1 LAETAAPLWLP
12 GDGGT
17 ALLWGRH
24 CAACGTDSFPPQDY
38 GCVVC
43 GAHGDTFAA
52 RSLRTE
58 GTLLCFT
65 QVQVHETE
73 PVPFSLG
80 DVELDCGPVVR
91 GRLAADVAP
100 EIGAR
105 VRGVIVTQND
115 AERFEF
121 VPLGGHRK

>member
-1 LAETAAPLWLP
+1 MAETAATLWLP
-12 GDGGT
+12 GDGDT

-43 GAHGDTFAA
+43 GAYGDTFEA
-52 RSLRTE
+52 RSLPTE
-58 GTLLCFT
+58 GTLLTFT
-65 QVQVHETE
+65 AVQVHETE

-91 GRLAADVAP
+91 GRLAANVAP
-100 EIGAR
+100 QIEAR
-105 VRGVIVTQND
+105 VRGVIVTGTD

-121 VPLGGHRK
+121 VPLGGHEK

>member
-1 LAETAAPLWLP
+1 MAEAAVTLWLSGT
-12 GDGGT
+12 GDA

-43 GAHGDTFAA
+43 GAHGHTFEA
-52 RSLRTE
+52 RSLPTE
-58 GTLLCFT
+58 GTLLTFT
-65 QVQVHETE
+65 AVRVHETE

-91 GRLAADVAP
+91 AKLAQTVP
-100 EIGAR
+100 PQIGAK
-105 VRGVIVTQND
+105 VLGVIVTDGD

-121 VPLGGHRK
+121 APLGRAGK

>member
-1 LAETAAPLWLP
+1 MAETAATLWLP
-12 GDGGT
+12 GDGDT

-24 CAACGTDSFPPQDY
+24 CAACATDSFPPQDY

-43 GAHGDTFAA
+43 GAYGDTFEAC
-52 RSLRTE
+52 SLPAE
-58 GTLLCFT
+58 GTLLTFT
-65 QVQVHETE
+65 AVQVHETE

-100 EIGAR
+100 QIGAR
-105 VRGVIVTQND
+105 VRGVIVTQDN

-121 VPLGGHRK
+121 VPMGAHRK